1 MSGTFPPAFVVPPPP
16 GFGAVLE
23 TPEVSA
29 LRRRLHGRV
38 LEIVSRMPRPLAEDV
53 AALLGRHGRTRT
65 ADQGDLFVL
74 FPAPVWSF
82 LHWVPAARQ
91 PDAERLHAAA
101 LLLHLWDDHLT
112 DGQLA
117 PDLAALHLRTE
128 LWRCLERDAAAL
140 CAAWGAD
147 PGLVAG
153 HTERYLSATHAPRP
167 PADLDS
173 YCATAREQAAL
184 WTLLPRLLETGGR
197 AEAGWSS
204 LVEDFAVAWRLVD
217 DAADVRRDAV
227 AGIRSAVWWQLPGT
241 GRAQWDARSPL
252 TGRTDTPGYGLGAAP
267 RDGSEA
273 AGCAEAVTRVL
284 ARAAA
289 LLAAAV
295 DRAAAAGEEGVATE
309 LLTARAGV
317 LTSAR
322 RPW

>member
-1 MSGTFPPAFVVPPPP
+1 MSGFLPPASVVPPPP

-38 LEIVSRMPRPLAEDV
+38 REVVSRMPRPLAEDV

-82 LHWVPAARQ
+82 LHWVPAAGH

-112 DGQLA
+112 DRQLT
-117 PDLAALHLRTE
+117 PDLAALQLRTE
-128 LWRCLERDAAAL
+128 LWRCLEQDAAEL

-147 PGLVAG
+147 PGLVAR
-153 HTERYLSATHAPRP
+153 HTERYLCATHARRT

-173 YCATAREQAAL
+173 YCSLAREQAAL

-197 AEAGWSS
+197 TEAGWSS

-227 AGIRSAVWWQLPGT
+227 AGIRSAVWWELPAA
-241 GRAQWDARSPL
+241 GRARWDGRARRP
-252 TGRTDTPGYGLGAAP
+252 GRDDVSGYVLGDAQQ
-267 RDGSEA
+267 DGSEE
-273 AGCAEAVTRVL
+273 AGCAEAVGRVL

-289 LLAAAV
+289 LLAAAA

-317 LTSAR
+317 LTSVR

>member
-1 MSGTFPPAFVVPPPP
+1 MAPPP

-38 LEIVSRMPRPLAEDV
+38 LEVVSRMPRPLAEDV

-82 LHWVPAARQ
+82 LHWVPAARH

-112 DGQLA
+112 DGQLR
-117 PDLAALHLRTE
+117 PDLAALQLRTE
-128 LWRCLERDAAAL
+128 LWRCLEQDAAAL
-140 CAAWGAD
+140 SAAWGAD
-147 PGLVAG
+147 PVLVAR
-153 HTERYLSATHAPRP
+153 HTERYLGATHAPP
-167 PADLDS
+167 TPVDLDS

-197 AEAGWSS
+197 AAAGWSS
-204 LVEDFAVAWRLVD
+204 LVADFAVAWRLVD
-217 DAADVRRDAV
+217 DAADVRHDAV
-227 AGIRSAVWWQLPGT
+227 AGVRSAVWWELPAA
-241 GRAQWDARSPL
+241 GRARWDERAR
-252 TGRTDTPGYGLGAAP
+252 RPGGDDASGYVLEDAQQE
-267 RDGSEA
+267 GSED
-273 AGCAEAVTRVL
+273 AGCAEAVGGVL

-289 LLAAAV
+289 LLAAAA

-317 LTSAR
+317 LTSAP

>member
-1 MSGTFPPAFVVPPPP
+1 M
-16 GFGAVLE
+16 LE

-38 LEIVSRMPRPLAEDV
+38 LEVVSRMPRPLADDA

-65 ADQGDLFVL
+65 AEQGDLFVL

-82 LHWVPAARQ
+82 LHWVPAARH
-91 PDAERLHAAA
+91 PEAERLHAAA

-112 DGQLA
+112 DRQLR
-117 PDLAALHLRTE
+117 PDMAALQLRTE
-128 LWRCLERDAAAL
+128 LWRCLEEDTAAL

-147 PGLVAG
+147 PGLLAR
-153 HTERYLSATHAPRP
+153 HTERYLCATHAPP
-167 PADLDS
+167 TPAGPDS
-173 YCATAREQAAL
+173 YCSLAREQAAL
-184 WTLLPRLLETGGR
+184 WTLLPRLLETSGQ
-197 AEAGWSS
+197 AVAGWSS

-227 AGIRSAVWWQLPGT
+227 AGVRSAVWWELSGA
-241 GRAQWDARSPL
+241 GRTQWDAWSRL
-252 TGRTDTPGYGLGAAP
+252 AGRTDTSGYALGAAP
-267 RDGSEA
+267 RDGSED
-273 AGCAEAVTRVL
+273 AGCAEGVGRVL

-295 DRAAAAGEEGVATE
+295 DRAAAAGEAGVATE

-322 RPW
+322 RQW